1 MSASGAMEQR
11 NQEATVYCGNLAEA
25 TTEELL
31 WELIVSVGILYV

>member
-1 MSASGAMEQR
+1 MSASGALEQR

-31 WELIVSVGILYV
+31 WELIVSVGALYV